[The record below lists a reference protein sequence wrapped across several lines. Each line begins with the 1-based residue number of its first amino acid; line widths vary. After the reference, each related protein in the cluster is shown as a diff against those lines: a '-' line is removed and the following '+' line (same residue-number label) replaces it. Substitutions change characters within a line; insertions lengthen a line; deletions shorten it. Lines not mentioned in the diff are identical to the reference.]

1 MAGPMQS
8 HACAASEADARIA
21 REIEALLR
29 EREGE
34 GRTLVL
40 GLATGRSP
48 AGVYRE
54 LVARHRA
61 QPLPIAALRTFNLDE
76 YVGLAPG
83 DERSFHAHMRR
94 QLFDPLGLADAQ
106 WRIPRGDL
114 EPARRAA
121 HCAEYAAA
129 IRAAGGI
136 DLQLLG
142 LGRNGHIGFNE
153 PGSPRDSRVRVV
165 ELAAPTREDAA
176 AAFGGLDAVPTH
188 AISMGIADIL
198 DARRIRLLAYG
209 AAKHAALRAALDGP
223 PSPQRPLSWLRAHAD
238 ACVYTDCAERAPR
251 AAPR

>member
-1 MAGPMQS
+1 MHW

-21 REIEALLR
+21 REIEELLR
-29 EREGE
+29 ERARA

-61 QPLPIAALRTFNLDE
+61 QALPLGALRTFNLDE
-76 YVGLAPG
+76 YAGLAPG
-83 DERSFHAHMRR
+83 DERSFHAQMRR
-94 QLFDPLGLADAQ
+94 QLFEPLGLPEAQ

-114 EPARRAA
+114 APARRAA

-165 ELAAPTREDAA
+165 ELASTTREDAR
-176 AAFGGLDAVPTH
+176 AAFGELDAVPTH
-188 AISMGIADIL
+188 ALSMGVADIL
-198 DARRIRLLAYG
+198 DARRIRLLVYG
-209 AAKHAALRAALDGP
+209 AAKHAALLAAFDGP
-223 PSPQRPLSWLRAHAD
+223 PSADRPLSWLREHAD
-238 ACVYTDCAERAPR
+238 ARLYTDCAERAPHR
-251 AAPR
+251 AAR